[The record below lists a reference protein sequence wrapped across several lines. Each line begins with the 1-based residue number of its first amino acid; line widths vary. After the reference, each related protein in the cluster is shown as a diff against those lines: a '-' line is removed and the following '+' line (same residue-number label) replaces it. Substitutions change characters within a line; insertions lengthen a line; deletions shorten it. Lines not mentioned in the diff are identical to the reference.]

1 MDNKSAFR
9 EEVRYVETLLLTLVF
24 LSIVVLLFT
33 ALFKTGLALAIASLS
48 AFFYFASIDSWT
60 PILLLV
66 VGLLLI
72 ILEIFVP
79 DFGILG
85 VLGFGSIVLGLYYTT
100 GDFGKTMTDLVIS
113 LTVSSIFVIF
123 LFKKGYSFTNWDRFV
138 LDAQIKTEENV
149 ERIEEDRILTA
160 GMIGKA
166 VTALRPS
173 GKAMF
178 EDMQISF
185 DVLSDDGHISQGTE
199 IIIQEII
206 GNKIIVRKI

>member
-1 MDNKSAFR
+1 M
-9 EEVRYVETLLLTLVF
+9 ETLLLTLVF
-24 LSIVVLLFT
+24 ISIVVILLT
-33 ALFKTGLALAIASLS
+33 TMFKTGLIMAIASLS
-48 AFFYFASIDSWT
+48 AFFYFASINSWT
-60 PILLLV
+60 PILLLI

-79 DFGILG
+79 DFGLLG
-85 VLGFGSIVLGLYYTT
+85 LLGFASIVLGLYYTT
-100 GDFGKTMTDLVIS
+100 GDFGKTMTDLIIA
-113 LTVSSIFVIF
+113 LTVSSILIVF

-138 LDAQIKTEENV
+138 LNAQIKTEENI

-160 GMIGKA
+160 GMLGKA
-166 VTALRPS
+166 TTALRPS

-178 EDMQISF
+178 EDIQISF

-206 GNKIIVRKI
+206 GNKIVVRKK